1 MDAACLPCLPAC
13 VAAVRWWL
21 EYPRPPTMPHC
32 VPTTAL
38 IARALRTLPV
48 LLSAERQAHLHL
60 SEAMP
65 AKKNN
70 DTSSPSP
77 KKLIKTK
84 LKAKWSAV
92 SKASIKT
99 WAIEHNVEFELNG
112 EKVDK
117 DNCSN
122 TKIVD
127 IWVNHLWTEKIDYKL
142 EKGEKGRTLG
152 EKIDYNE

>member
-1 MDAACLPCLPAC
+1 
-13 VAAVRWWL
+13 
-21 EYPRPPTMPHC
+21 
-32 VPTTAL
+32 
-38 IARALRTLPV
+38 
-48 LLSAERQAHLHL
+48 
-60 SEAMP
+60 MP

-99 WAIEHNVEFELNG
+99 WAIEHNVDFELNG